1 MRGIAVFAWDCT
13 LILTYLVPCDSEAD
27 MLDAYFGIPSM
38 VSFNRG
44 ENGLIRVF
52 LKHPYSESAAEIYLH
67 GATVT
72 QVCVAGETD
81 EPLGNLSRLP
91 ERL

>member
-1 MRGIAVFAWDCT
+1 
-13 LILTYLVPCDSEAD
+13 

-38 VSFNRG
+38 VHFNRG
-44 ENGLIRVF
+44 ENNLVRVF

-72 QVCVAGETD
+72 QAG
-81 EPLGNLSRLP
+81 
-91 ERL
+91 